1 MPLIILRGRL
11 PGMDLALSD
20 PRNASLA
27 PFATLIPHPNF
38 VLALKAMVIGFGVLL
53 MRMPEHSLISMEMPC
68 IGDKDIIRLELAP
81 GIVVGP

>member
-11 PGMDLALSD
+11 PSMDLPLSD

-27 PFATLIPHPNF
+27 PFAMLIPHPNF

-53 MRMPEHSLISMEMPC
+53 MRMPEHSLTSMEMPS
-68 IGDKDIIRLELAP
+68 IGDKDIIRLELVP

>member
-1 MPLIILRGRL
+1 
-11 PGMDLALSD
+11 
-20 PRNASLA
+20 
-27 PFATLIPHPNF
+27 
-38 VLALKAMVIGFGVLL
+38 MVIGFGVLL

>member
-1 MPLIILRGRL
+1 
-11 PGMDLALSD
+11 MDLALSD

-27 PFATLIPHPNF
+27 PFAMLIPHPNF

-53 MRMPEHSLISMEMPC
+53 MRIPEHSLTSMEMPS
-68 IGDKDIIRLELAP
+68 IGDKDIIRLELVP